1 MADNEEI
8 EGTTGS
14 EGAGTPQERIDNE
27 NTKAIQE
34 LCSAVEGCRKLV
46 LGEIDRAKA
55 SEGSIREDAKSY
67 SDSTVAE
74 NVRGVVRS
82 VNGNAPSEDGSVKVD
97 RVERADEIVC
107 KTVSVYSENGFTSRI
122 SGEVSGIRPS
132 HASVSRIYGR
142 TEEDEGLLV
151 STMAKSFST
160 TGFNWLNPKD
170 SIDGCTISAVDGVL
184 SASPVGR
191 VVFVR
196 VVAGG
201 GGYAVHHGY
210 GSVAACALCRG
221 FGRPAVGSAVTVL
234 TRRPKSSPS
243 DMGDGFINDFYDVEE
258 DGWLCIELSDGGD
271 GHVCVHP
278 VLGGKEDWNRMGY
291 HDYEDYEEHVVEF
304 PSVADDGGSSP
315 NGVFGLASIRLEDG
329 TVLRDEYDVAAGV
342 ITRNVGRMAY
352 TQKNLEDV
360 QALGVEWVTDYVE
373 SIYYEFRSDD
383 VYPFVVKPVDGDV
396 PACPFGRETM
406 TFGNLEPPCV
416 VEYVENLVGKL
427 SDDVLTVSEQTLT
440 DAEKE
445 RVNANI
451 GTRYE
456 LNAIVPEQTTVTVAG
471 SEIQVLACDVKDRA
485 VNSFDVKANNLPVF
499 IRLPARPA
507 DGRARDFIVRM
518 SIWTQTPLSAM
529 FAAPDG
535 EENEYE
541 SVDSDWKALKP
552 GVNLFS
558 FTEVQ

>member
-8 EGTTGS
+8 GGAPGS

-34 LCSAVEGCRKLV
+34 LCSAVEGCRSLV
-46 LGEIDRAKA
+46 LGEIERAKA
-55 SEGSIREDAKSY
+55 SEGLIRKEASSY
-67 SDSTVAE
+67 SDSSIADA
-74 NVRGVVRS
+74 VRGVVRT
-82 VNGNAPSEDGSVKVD
+82 VNGNAPSEDGSVTVERVD
-97 RVERADEIVC
+97 RADEIVC
-107 KTVSVYSENGFTSRI
+107 KTVSVYNEQGFTYRI
-122 SGEVSGIRPS
+122 SGEASGVRPS
-132 HASVSRIYGR
+132 HAAVRRIYGR
-142 TEEDEGLLV
+142 TEKVDGLYV
-151 STMAKSFST
+151 STMARSFSA
-160 TGFNWLNPKD
+160 TGFNWLNPND
-170 SIDGCTISAVDGVL
+170 VIDGCTISSADGVL
-184 SASPVGR
+184 ASGPVGR

-221 FGRPAVGSAVTVL
+221 FGRPAVGSPVTVL
-234 TRRPKSSPS
+234 TRLPKSSPS

-258 DGWLCIELSDGGD
+258 DGWLCIELSGGD
-271 GHVCVHP
+271 DRMVCVHP
-278 VLGGKEDWNRMGY
+278 VLGGKEAWNRMGY

-304 PSVADDGGSSP
+304 PSVAYDGGSSP

-329 TVLRDEYDVAAGV
+329 TVLRDEYDVASGV

-360 QALGVEWVTDYVE
+360 QALGVAWVTDNVE
-373 SIYYEFRSDD
+373 SIYYELRSDGAYGFD
-383 VYPFVVKPVDGDV
+383 VKPVEGDV
-396 PACPFGRETM
+396 PVCPFGREAM
-406 TFGNLEPPCV
+406 AFVNLEPPCV

-427 SDDVLTVSEQTLT
+427 SDDVLTVSRQNLT
-440 DAEKE
+440 DDEKE

-456 LNAIVPEQTTVTVAG
+456 LNAVVPEQTTVTVAG
-471 SEIQVLACDVKDRA
+471 SEIQVLACDVRDRA
-485 VNSFDVKANNLPVF
+485 VNSFDVKSTALPVY

-507 DGRARDFIVRM
+507 DGRARDFIIRM
-518 SIWTQTPLSAM
+518 SVWTQTAPYVM

-541 SVDSDWKALKP
+541 SVDSEWETMKP

-558 FTEVQ
+558 FTEVR